1 MLKSSIIRPV
11 FTAFFVLAV
20 FLFINAQAIRIPQNN
35 NYPSSVGRS
44 VGATAIEV
52 KWNAPGVKGREG
64 KIWGTGIAWYG
75 FSVLGF
81 GSNIPSPWRAGADEC
96 TTISFST
103 DVMINGKKLAAGKYA
118 LFMALQED
126 STTLIFNK
134 NINEW
139 GSYFYDEKL
148 DVLRVGT
155 KQIKNMPTSQ
165 ERLNFTFYDQKENAV
180 SLGLD
185 WEYWRIPMVIEV
197 DLNSTMLAH
206 IKSQMSGELGF
217 DPPSLQAAANWC
229 EQNNIN
235 LEEALN
241 WINSATSPN
250 LGGLNNFNTLSVKSK
265 ILSKLGK
272 ADESKKIMDQAMEV
286 ASAVELHQYGRRLLN
301 EKKVDEALM
310 IFEKNYKKNN
320 GAWPTTVGMMRGLSA
335 KGDYKKALEFAKTA
349 LTQASDDIN
358 KKSIEAAIKSL
369 EAGKAL

>member
-1 MLKSSIIRPV
+1 MRKYSNTRQVLMIC
-11 FTAFFVLAV
+11 FVLAA
-20 FLFINAQAIRIPQNN
+20 FLSLKAQAIRIPQNN
-35 NYPSSVGRS
+35 NYPSSAGRS
-44 VGATAIEV
+44 VGATGIEV
-52 KWNAPGVKGREG
+52 KWNSPGVKGREG

-81 GSNIPSPWRAGADEC
+81 GSNMPSPWRAGADEC

-103 DVMINGKKLAAGKYA
+103 DVTVNGKKLSAGKYA
-118 LFMALQED
+118 LFMSLQED
-126 STTLIFNK
+126 STTLIFNR
-134 NINEW
+134 NINAW

-148 DVLRVGT
+148 DVIRVGT

-165 ERLNFTFYDQKENAV
+165 ERLSFTFYDQKENSV

-197 DLNSTMLAH
+197 DLKSTVLAH
-206 IKSQMSGELGF
+206 VKSQMSGELGF

-229 EQNNIN
+229 EQNNVN

-265 ILSKLGK
+265 ILTKLGK
-272 ADESKKIMDQAMEV
+272 SDEAKKIMDQAMDV
-286 ASAVELHQYGRRLLN
+286 ATSVELHQYGRRLLN

-310 IFEKNYKKNN
+310 IFDKNYKKNN
-320 GAWPTTVGMMRGLSA
+320 GAWPTSVGMMRGLSA
-335 KGDYKKALEFAKTA
+335 KGEYKKALEFAKTA
-349 LTQASDDIN
+349 LTQATDDIN

-369 EAGKAL
+369 EAGKPL

>member
-1 MLKSSIIRPV
+1 MFKTSIARQV
-11 FTAFFVLAV
+11 LMTFFALAAFLS
-20 FLFINAQAIRIPQNN
+20 LNAQAIRIPQNN
-35 NYPSSVGRS
+35 NYPSSAGRS

-52 KWNAPGVKGREG
+52 KWNSPGVKGREG
-64 KIWGTGIAWYG
+64 NIWGTGIAWYG

-81 GSNIPSPWRAGADEC
+81 GSNMGSPWRAGADEC
-96 TTISFST
+96 TTVSFST

-134 NINEW
+134 NIEAW

-148 DVLRVGT
+148 DVLRVKT

-165 ERLNFTFYDQKENAV
+165 ERLNFTFYDQTDNAV

-197 DLNSTMLAH
+197 DLKSTMLAH

-229 EQNNIN
+229 EQNNVN

-250 LGGLNNFNTLSVKSK
+250 LGGLTNFNTLSTKSK
-265 ILSKLGK
+265 ILAKLNKG
-272 ADESKKIMDQAMEV
+272 DEAKKIMDQAMEV
-286 ASAVELHQYGRRLLN
+286 ATAVELHQYGRRLLN
-301 EKKVDEALM
+301 EKKVDEAMM
-310 IFEKNYKKNN
+310 IFDKNYKKNN

-335 KGDYKKALEFAKTA
+335 KGDYKKALEYARTA
-349 LTQASDDIN
+349 LTQATDDIN
-358 KKSIEAAIKSL
+358 KKSIEAAIKNL

>member
-20 FLFINAQAIRIPQNN
+20 FLFMNAQAIRIPQNN

>member
-20 FLFINAQAIRIPQNN
+20 LLFINAQAIRIPQNN

-134 NINEW
+134 NINAW
-139 GSYFYDEKL
+139 GSYFYDEKM

>member
-20 FLFINAQAIRIPQNN
+20 LLFINAQAIRIPQNN